1 MPDLR
6 GIRVVITRPMAQYE
20 SFANKIKGSGGEPIC
35 FPLIEVIPV
44 DNFSALDKS
53 LGDLASYEWLIF
65 TSINGVRIFWE
76 RSSKLGLES
85 IPNNLKVAAVGSKT
99 AQALIEVGIS
109 PNFTPDEYISD
120 AIISGLGILK
130 NKKMLL
136 PRALI
141 SRDTLPKMIRKAG
154 GLVDDI
160 PIYRTIPVIPDQL
173 AYEAVEEKVD
183 AVTFT
188 SSSSVE
194 SFATLIKSRGKDQ
207 LKLKGNPA
215 YAFIGPITAQTARD
229 YKLPI
234 SLIAE
239 TYTTEGL
246 TDALI
251 EFFIKQGARL

>member
-6 GIRVVITRPMAQYE
+6 GIRVVITRPKAQYE
-20 SFANKIKGSGGEPIC
+20 SFANKIKESGGEPIC
-35 FPLIEVIPV
+35 FPLIEVVPV

-65 TSINGVRIFWE
+65 TSKNGARIFWE
-76 RSSKLGLES
+76 RFSKLGLES

-120 AIISGLGILK
+120 TIISGLGGLK
-130 NKKMLL
+130 NKKVLL

-160 PIYRTIPVIPDQL
+160 PIYRTIPVIPDLL
-173 AYEAVEEKVD
+173 AYKAVEEKVD
-183 AVTFT
+183 VVTFT

-194 SFATLIKSRGKDQ
+194 SFATLINSRGNHQ
-207 LKLKGNPA
+207 LKLRGNPA
-215 YAFIGPITAQTARD
+215 FAFIGPITAHTAREHNI
-229 YKLPI
+229 PI

-246 TDALI
+246 TNALVDY
-251 EFFIKQGARL
+251 FIKQGARL

>member
-6 GIRVVITRPMAQYE
+6 GIRVVITRPKAQYE
-20 SFANKIKGSGGEPIC
+20 SFANKIKGSGGKPIC
-35 FPLIEVIPV
+35 FPLIEVVPV

-65 TSINGVRIFWE
+65 TSKNGARIFWE
-76 RSSKLGLES
+76 RFSKLGHES

-120 AIISGLGILK
+120 TIISGLGGLK
-130 NKKMLL
+130 NKKVLL

-173 AYEAVEEKVD
+173 AYQSVEEEVD

-194 SFATLIKSRGKDQ
+194 SFATLINSRATHQ
-207 LKLKGNPA
+207 LKLRGNPA
-215 YAFIGPITAQTARD
+215 YAFIGPVTAQTAREHNI
-229 YKLPI
+229 PI

-246 TDALI
+246 TNALVDY
-251 EFFIKQGARL
+251 FIKQGARL